1 MLEGKVPFYTKRA
14 KREEERGVERERER
28 ERLREVESE
37 RARDHEQNGLLL
49 YIYPR
54 IDQPTDRP
62 NERVSGAKE
71 RDACGTEA
79 KRQWQSLFDGCRW

>member
-1 MLEGKVPFYTKRA
+1 VLEGKVPFYTKRA

-49 YIYPR
+49 YLSSN
-54 IDQPTDRP
+54 RP